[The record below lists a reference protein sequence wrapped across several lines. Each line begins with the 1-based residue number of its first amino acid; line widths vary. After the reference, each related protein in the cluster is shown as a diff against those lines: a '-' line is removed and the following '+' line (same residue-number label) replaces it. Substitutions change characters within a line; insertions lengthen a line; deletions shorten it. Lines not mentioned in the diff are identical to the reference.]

1 MSTRMK
7 SQDRRAA
14 IVDAAVHLFAEK
26 GFRGATTR
34 ELASAL
40 GVTEPVLYQHFET
53 KNDLYS
59 AIIETK
65 SQQGQQ
71 QGVELLSLQESGDD
85 RAFFRFLGNLLL
97 ERYEEDPDFM
107 RLLLFSA
114 LERHELADRFFER
127 QVQGFFTVVAGY
139 IQRRIDAGAF
149 RPMDPQ
155 TAARG
160 FTGMLT
166 YHGLVR
172 LLFGNRIAPKN
183 RAEVVDQMVESFLH
197 GVCLR

>member
-1 MSTRMK
+1 MTTRMK
-7 SQDRRAA
+7 SGDRRAA
-14 IVDAAVHLFAEK
+14 IVDAAIHLFAEK

-34 ELASAL
+34 ELAAAS
-40 GVTEPVLYQHFET
+40 GVTEPILYQHFET

-59 AIIETK
+59 AIIEAK

-71 QGVELLSLQESGDD
+71 QGAELLALQESGDD

-97 ERYEEDPDFM
+97 ERYEDDPDFM

-114 LERHELADRFFER
+114 LERHEFAERFFER
-127 QVQGFFTVVAGY
+127 QVQGFFTLVAGY

-149 RPMDPQ
+149 RPMDSQ
-155 TAARG
+155 AAARG
-160 FTGMLT
+160 FTGMLS

-172 LLFGNRIAPKN
+172 LLFGDRVAWS
-183 RAEVVDQMVESFLH
+183 RAQVVEEMVESFLH
-197 GVCLR
+197 GVCVR

>member
-1 MSTRMK
+1 MK

-14 IVDAAVHLFAEK
+14 IVDAAIHLFAEK

-65 SQQGQQ
+65 SKQGQQ
-71 QGVELLSLQESGDD
+71 QGAELLSLQESGDD

-127 QVQGFFTVVAGY
+127 QVQGFFNVLAGY

-172 LLFGNRIAPKN
+172 LLFGNRITQKN
-183 RAEVVDQMVESFLH
+183 RAEIVDEMVDSFLH

>member
-1 MSTRMK
+1 MTTRMK
-7 SQDRRAA
+7 SRERRAA
-14 IVDAAVHLFAEK
+14 IVQAAIHVFAEK

-34 ELASAL
+34 DLAAAL

-71 QGVELLSLQESGDD
+71 QGAELLSLQESGDD
-85 RAFFRFLGNLLL
+85 RTFFRFVGNLLL

-114 LERHELADRFFER
+114 LERHELADLFFER

-139 IQRRIDAGAF
+139 IQRRIEAGAF
-149 RPMDPQ
+149 RAMDPQ

-160 FTGMLT
+160 FTGMLS

-172 LLFGNRIAPKN
+172 LLFGNRIAQRD
-183 RAEVVDQMVESFLH
+183 RAEVVDEMVESFLR
-197 GVCLR
+197 GVSLP

>member
-1 MSTRMK
+1 MK

-14 IVDAAVHLFAEK
+14 IVDAAIHLFAEK

-65 SQQGQQ
+65 SKQGQQ
-71 QGVELLSLQESGDD
+71 QGAELLSLQESGDD

-127 QVQGFFTVVAGY
+127 QIQGFFTVVAGY

-172 LLFGNRIAPKN
+172 LLFGNRIEQRN

>member
-1 MSTRMK
+1 MTTRMK
-7 SQDRRAA
+7 SGDRRAA
-14 IVDAAVHLFAEK
+14 IVDAAIHLFAEK

-53 KNDLYS
+53 KDDLYG
-59 AIIETK
+59 AIIEAK

-71 QGVELLSLQESGDD
+71 QGAELQSLEEAGDD
-85 RAFFRFLGNLLL
+85 RAFFSFLGNLLL

-114 LERHELADRFFER
+114 LERHELADLFFER
-127 QVQGFFTVVAGY
+127 QVQGFFNVVAGY
-139 IQRRIDAGAF
+139 IQRRIGAGAF
-149 RPMDPQ
+149 RPINPQ

-160 FTGMLT
+160 FTGMVS
-166 YHGLVR
+166 YHGLMR
-172 LLFGNRIAPKN
+172 LLFGERIDRRV
-183 RAEVVDQMVESFLH
+183 RAEVVDEMVESFLH
-197 GVCLR
+197 GICAP

>member
-14 IVDAAVHLFAEK
+14 IVDAAIHLFAEK

-65 SQQGQQ
+65 SKQGQQ
-71 QGVELLSLQESGDD
+71 QGAELLSLQESGDD

-127 QVQGFFTVVAGY
+127 QIQGFFTVVAGY

-172 LLFGNRIAPKN
+172 LLFGNRIEQRN